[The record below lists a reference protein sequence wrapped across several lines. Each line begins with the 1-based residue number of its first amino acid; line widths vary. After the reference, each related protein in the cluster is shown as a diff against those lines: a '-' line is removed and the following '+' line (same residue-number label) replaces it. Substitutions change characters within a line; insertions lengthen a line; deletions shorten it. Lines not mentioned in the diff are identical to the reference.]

1 MQANAGFPPLSLPR
15 RLLFASGSFG
25 ANVTFQTLAT
35 WLLFFYAPSGSDRE
49 TLVPIGAVGVI
60 LLLGRIIEAFDDPL
74 IGYWSDTFRSRW
86 GRRLPFILCGSP
98 VVALTFFVLWVP
110 PVGHES
116 VWNALWL
123 FVILEAFFFAN
134 TIVGGPYEALLPEVA
149 RSSQERVTLSALKV
163 YFGAAGAGTVFLAGG
178 VLVSRAGFGTMGA
191 VMAVLVL
198 VSRLAPVAALWGRP
212 PAGEAAARPG
222 FVYALRETL
231 RNDQFVAYMP
241 AFVLFTAAQT
251 MLTQLFPY
259 FVDVVLRDV
268 AIDLPFTALRLED
281 TGEKVSFVTALFF
294 VPLLASVALMSRV
307 ARAKGKRWTYGASM
321 LATGLGFPLMFFVGF
336 IPGVPNLIETLF
348 LLGLAAPMAALF
360 VLPNALLADITDYD
374 ERRTGMR
381 REAIYYGTQATLQKA
396 GLGLAAAVFGG
407 LLDLFGKTAEDPLGI
422 RLVGPMAGALTL
434 AGWYVFHRRY
444 RLE

>member
-1 MQANAGFPPLSLPR
+1 MQANAETPPLSLPR

-35 WLLFFYAPSGSDRE
+35 WLLFFYAPSDSDRE

-60 LLLGRIIEAFDDPL
+60 LLIGRIIEAVDDPL
-74 IGYWSDTFRSRW
+74 IGYWSDVFRSRW
-86 GRRLPFILCGSP
+86 GRRLPFILFGSP
-98 VVALTFFVLWVP
+98 VLALTFFLLWVP

-116 VWNALWL
+116 LWNALWL
-123 FVILEAFFFAN
+123 FVVLEAFFFAN
-134 TIVGGPYEALLPEVA
+134 TVVGGPYEALLPEVA
-149 RSSQERVTLSALKV
+149 RSSQERISLSALKV
-163 YFGAAGAGTVFLAGG
+163 YFGAAGAGVVFLAGG

-191 VMAVLVL
+191 VMALL
-198 VSRLAPVAALWGRP
+198 ALASRLAPVAALWGRP
-212 PAGEAAARPG
+212 STGEEPERPG

-268 AIDLPFTALRLED
+268 AIDLPFTAHRLED

-294 VPLLASVALMSRV
+294 VPLLASVTLMSRV
-307 ARAKGKRWTYGASM
+307 ARAKGKRWTYGVSM

-336 IPGVPNLIETLF
+336 IPGVPNLVETLF

-360 VLPNALLADITDYD
+360 VFPNALLADITDYD
-374 ERRTGMR
+374 EQRTGMR
-381 REAIYYGTQATLQKA
+381 REAIYYGAQATLQKA
-396 GLGLAAAVFGG
+396 GLGLAAGVFGG
-407 LLDLFGKTAEDPLGI
+407 LLDLFGKTADDPLGI
-422 RLVGPMAGALTL
+422 RLVGPAAGALTL

-444 RLE
+444 RLD

>member
-1 MQANAGFPPLSLPR
+1 MQANAETTPLSLPR

-35 WLLFFYAPSGSDRE
+35 WLLFFYAPSDSDRE

-60 LLLGRIIEAFDDPL
+60 LLIGRIIEALDDPL
-74 IGYWSDTFRSRW
+74 IGYWSDVFRSRW
-86 GRRLPFILCGSP
+86 GRRLPFILFGSP
-98 VVALTFFVLWVP
+98 VLALTFFLLWVP

-116 VWNALWL
+116 LWNALWL
-123 FVILEAFFFAN
+123 FVVLEAFFFAN
-134 TIVGGPYEALLPEVA
+134 TVVGGPYEALLPEVA
-149 RSSQERVTLSALKV
+149 RSSQERVSLSALKV
-163 YFGAAGAGTVFLAGG
+163 YFGAAGAGVVFLAGG
-178 VLVSRAGFGTMGA
+178 MLVSRAGFGTMGA
-191 VMAVLVL
+191 VMALL
-198 VSRLAPVAALWGRP
+198 ALASRLAPVVALWGRP
-212 PAGEAAARPG
+212 PTGEAPERLG

-268 AIDLPFTALRLED
+268 AIDLPFTAHRLED

-294 VPLLASVALMSRV
+294 VPLLVSVALMSRM
-307 ARAKGKRWTYGASM
+307 ARTKGKRWTYGASM
-321 LATGLGFPLMFFVGF
+321 LATGLSFPLMFFVGF
-336 IPGVPNLIETLF
+336 VPGVPNLVETLF

-360 VLPNALLADITDYD
+360 VFPNALLADITDYD
-374 ERRTGMR
+374 EQRTGMR
-381 REAIYYGTQATLQKA
+381 REAIYYGAQATLQKA
-396 GLGLAAAVFGG
+396 GLGLAAGAFGG

-422 RLVGPMAGALTL
+422 RLVGPAAGALTL

-444 RLE
+444 RLD

>member
-1 MQANAGFPPLSLPR
+1 MQAAVAPPPLSLPR

-35 WLLFFYAPSGSDRE
+35 WLIFFYAPSDSERE
-49 TLVPIGAVGVI
+49 TLVPIGVVGAI
-60 LLLGRIIEAFDDPL
+60 LLAGRIIEAFDDPL

-86 GRRLPFILCGSP
+86 GRRLPFMLYGSP
-98 VVALTFFVLWVP
+98 LLALTFFLLWVP

-116 VWNALWL
+116 LWNALWL
-123 FVILEAFFFAN
+123 FVVLEAFFLAN
-134 TIVGGPYEALLPEVA
+134 TVVGGPYEALLPEVA
-149 RSSQERVTLSALKV
+149 RSSQERVSLSALKV

-191 VMAVLVL
+191 VMALLAL
-198 VSRLAPVAALWGRP
+198 VSRLAPVAALWGGP
-212 PAGEAAARPG
+212 PAVEQPARPG
-222 FVYALRETL
+222 FAYALRETF
-231 RNDQFVAYMP
+231 RNDQFLAYIP

-268 AIDLPFTALRLED
+268 AIDLPFTTQRLED

-307 ARAKGKRWTYGASM
+307 ARLKGKRWTYSAAM
-321 LATGLGFPLMFFVGF
+321 LATGLGFPFMFFVGF
-336 IPGVPNLIETLF
+336 IPGVPNLVETFF
-348 LLGLAAPMAALF
+348 LLALAAPLAALF
-360 VLPNALLADITDYD
+360 VFPNAILADITDYD

-396 GLGLAAAVFGG
+396 GLGLAAG
-407 LLDLFGKTAEDPLGI
+407 LFAALLALFGQTAGDPLGI
-422 RLVGPMAGALTL
+422 RLVGPAAGALTL

-444 RLE
+444 RLD

>member
-1 MQANAGFPPLSLPR
+1 MRATAAPPPLSLPR

-35 WLLFFYAPSGSDRE
+35 WLLFFYAPSDSDRE

-60 LLLGRIIEAFDDPL
+60 LLTGRVIEAFDDPL

-86 GRRLPFILCGSP
+86 GRRLPFILYGSP
-98 VVALTFFVLWVP
+98 VLALTFSLLWVP

-116 VWNALWL
+116 LWNALWL
-123 FVILEAFFFAN
+123 FVVLEAFFLAN
-134 TIVGGPYEALLPEVA
+134 TVVGGPYEALLPEVA
-149 RSSQERVTLSALKV
+149 RSSQERVALSAQKV
-163 YFGAAGAGTVFLAGG
+163 YFGAAGAGVVFLAGG

-191 VMAVLVL
+191 VMALL
-198 VSRLAPVAALWGRP
+198 ALASRLAPVAALWGRP
-212 PAGEAAARPG
+212 PPGEASARPG
-222 FVYALRETL
+222 FGYALRETL
-231 RNDQFVAYMP
+231 RNDQFLAYMP

-268 AIDLPFTALRLED
+268 AIDLPFSAHRLED

-294 VPLLASVALMSRV
+294 LPLLASVALMSRV
-307 ARAKGKRWTYGASM
+307 ARARGKRWTYGASM
-321 LATGLGFPLMFFVGF
+321 LATGLAFPLMFFVGF
-336 IPGVPNLIETLF
+336 IPGVPNLVETLF
-348 LLGLAAPMAALF
+348 LLGLAGPMAALF
-360 VLPNALLADITDYD
+360 VFPNALLADITDDD

-396 GLGLAAAVFGG
+396 GLGLAAG
-407 LLDLFGKTAEDPLGI
+407 LFAALLALFGKTAEDPLGI
-422 RLVGPMAGALTL
+422 RLVGPAAGVLTL

-444 RLE
+444 RLD